1 MGVGGRVW
9 ETELRKDGRS
19 SVTTDT
25 ESAYAWVRL
34 GIAVLLSTL
43 GGISLWSVVVVLPA
57 VQAEFAVDRAAAS
70 LPYAVTMIGFAVGG
84 VLMGR
89 MADRFGIMLPAL
101 IGAVALSVGYVAA
114 GYATSLWQFALVHGL
129 LIALFGGAATFGP
142 IVVDTSHWFTRH
154 RGIAVAIAAS
164 GNYLAGTVWPPI
176 VQHFVQTVGWRHTH
190 IGIGVLC
197 AVTMIPLALAL
208 HRRAPENHLGA
219 TAPMAAPAHTTL
231 GLSPTSL
238 QMLLSIA
245 GFACCVVM
253 SMPQVHIVAYCS
265 DLGYGVTRGAEMLS
279 LMLGLGIVSRVGS
292 GFVADRF
299 GGLPTL
305 LIGSAA
311 QMLALLL
318 YLGFSSLPSL
328 YVISGLFGLFQG
340 GIVPS
345 YAIIIREYLP
355 AREAGMRFGMVI
367 MATLFGMAF
376 GGWISGAIFDATG
389 SYSAAFANGALW
401 NLLNLCIAVALLT
414 RGARRTAPA

>member
-1 MGVGGRVW
+1 
-9 ETELRKDGRS
+9 
-19 SVTTDT
+19 VTTGSA
-25 ESAYAWVRL
+25 SAYAWVRL
-34 GIAVLLSTL
+34 GISVLLSTL

-70 LPYAVTMIGFAVGG
+70 LPYTLTMVGFAVGG
-84 VLMGR
+84 VVMGR
-89 MADRFGIMLPAL
+89 MADRFGVMLPAL
-101 IGAVALSVGYVAA
+101 IGAVALGIGYIAA
-114 GYATSLWQFALVHGL
+114 GFATSLWQFALAHGL
-129 LIALFGGAATFGP
+129 LIALFGGSATFGP
-142 IVVDTSHWFTRH
+142 IVADTSHWFTRH

-176 VQHFVQTVGWRHTH
+176 VQHFVQTNGWRQTH

-197 AVTMIPLALAL
+197 VITMIPLALAL
-208 HRRAPENHLGA
+208 HRRPPTHRFDANAPLA
-219 TAPMAAPAHTTL
+219 RQAHATL
-231 GLSPTSL
+231 GLSPTAL
-238 QMLLSIA
+238 QVLLSIA
-245 GFACCVVM
+245 GFACCVAM

-292 GFVADRF
+292 GFFADRF

-305 LIGSAA
+305 LAGSAA

-318 YLGFSSLPSL
+318 YLGSSSLVSL
-328 YVISGLFGLFQG
+328 YVISALFGLFQG

-376 GGWISGAIFDATG
+376 GGWMSGVIFDATG

-414 RGARRTAPA
+414 RSARRRAPA

>member
-1 MGVGGRVW
+1 
-9 ETELRKDGRS
+9 
-19 SVTTDT
+19 VTTDT
-25 ESAYAWVRL
+25 DSESAYAWLRL
-34 GIAVLLSTL
+34 GISVLLSAL

-70 LPYAVTMIGFAVGG
+70 LPYTLTMVGFAVGG

-89 MADRFGIMLPAL
+89 MADRFGVMLPAL
-101 IGAVALSVGYVAA
+101 IGAVALSIGYVAA
-114 GYATSLWQFALVHGL
+114 GYATSLWQFALAHGL

-142 IVVDTSHWFTRH
+142 IVADTSHWFTRR

-164 GNYLAGTVWPPI
+164 GNYLAGTVWPPF
-176 VQHFVQTVGWRHTH
+176 VQHFVQTIGWRQTH

-197 AVTMIPLALAL
+197 AITMIPLALAL
-208 HRRAPENHLGA
+208 RRRPPAHRL
-219 TAPMAAPAHTTL
+219 TAAAPLATPPHATL
-231 GLSPTSL
+231 GLSPGAL
-238 QMLLSIA
+238 QVLLSIA
-245 GFACCVVM
+245 GFACCVAM

-265 DLGYGVTRGAEMLS
+265 DLGYGVTHGAEMLS

-292 GFVADRF
+292 GFFADRF

-305 LIGSAA
+305 LLGSAA
-311 QMLALLL
+311 QTLALLL
-318 YLGFSSLPSL
+318 YLGFSSLTSL
-328 YVISGLFGLFQG
+328 YVISALFGLFQG

-376 GGWISGAIFDATG
+376 GGWISGMIFDATG

-414 RGARRTAPA
+414 RSAMRMAPA

>member
-1 MGVGGRVW
+1 
-9 ETELRKDGRS
+9 
-19 SVTTDT
+19 VTTER

-34 GIAVLLSTL
+34 GISVLLSTL

-57 VQAEFAVDRAAAS
+57 VQAEFGVDRAAAS
-70 LPYAVTMIGFAVGG
+70 LPYTLTMVGFAVGG

-89 MADRFGIMLPAL
+89 MADRFGIMFPAL

-114 GYATSLWQFALVHGL
+114 GYSTSLWQFALAHGL

-142 IVVDTSHWFTRH
+142 IVADTSHWFIRR

-164 GNYLAGTVWPPI
+164 GNYLAGTVWPPF
-176 VQHFVQTVGWRHTH
+176 VQHFVQTVGWRQTH

-208 HRRAPENHLGA
+208 HRRPPAQQHS
-219 TAPMAAPAHTTL
+219 AAAQRAIPAHATL
-231 GLSPTSL
+231 GLSPAAL
-238 QMLLSIA
+238 QVLLSIA
-245 GFACCVVM
+245 GFACCVAM

-292 GFVADRF
+292 GFFADRF

-305 LIGSAA
+305 LLGSAA
-311 QMLALLL
+311 QMLTLLL
-318 YLGFSSLPSL
+318 YLGFSSLFSL
-328 YVISGLFGLFQG
+328 YVISALFGLFQG
-340 GIVPS
+340 GIIPS

-355 AREAGMRFGMVI
+355 TREAGMRFGMVI

-376 GGWISGAIFDATG
+376 GGWISGVIFDATG
-389 SYSAAFANGALW
+389 SYSAAFADGALW
-401 NLLNLCIAVALLT
+401 NLLNLGIAIALLT
-414 RGARRTAPA
+414 RSARRIAPA

>member
-1 MGVGGRVW
+1 
-9 ETELRKDGRS
+9 
-19 SVTTDT
+19 VTTDT
-25 ESAYAWVRL
+25 GRESGYAWVRL
-34 GIAVLLSTL
+34 GIAVLLSTF

-57 VQAEFAVDRAAAS
+57 VQADFAVDRADAS
-70 LPYAVTMIGFAVGG
+70 LPYTLTMIGFAVGG

-89 MADRFGIMLPAL
+89 LADRLGVMVPAL
-101 IGAVALSVGYVAA
+101 IGAVALSIGYVAA
-114 GYATSLWQFALVHGL
+114 GYATSLWQFALAQGL
-129 LIALFGGAATFGP
+129 LIALLGGAATFGP
-142 IVVDTSHWFTRH
+142 IVADTSHWFTRR

-164 GNYLAGTVWPPI
+164 GNYLAGTVWPPF
-176 VQHFVQTVGWRHTH
+176 VQHFVQTIGWRQTH
-190 IGIGVLC
+190 IGIGILC

-208 HRRAPENHLGA
+208 WRRPPAHRLSS
-219 TAPMAAPAHTTL
+219 TAPSGASAATTL
-231 GLSPTSL
+231 GLSPGAL
-238 QMLLSIA
+238 QVLLSIA
-245 GFACCVVM
+245 GFACCVAM
-253 SMPQVHIVAYCS
+253 SMPQVHIVAYCA
-265 DLGYGVTRGAEMLS
+265 DLGYGVARGAEMLS
-279 LMLGLGIVSRVGS
+279 LMLGLGIVSRVGT
-292 GFVADRF
+292 GYIADRV

-318 YLGFSSLPSL
+318 YLGSDSLTSL
-328 YVISGLFGLFQG
+328 YVISALFGLFQG

-376 GGWISGAIFDATG
+376 GGWISGVIFDATG

-414 RGARRTAPA
+414 RSARRVAPA

>member
-1 MGVGGRVW
+1 M
-9 ETELRKDGRS
+9 
-19 SVTTDT
+19 TTGS
-25 ESAYAWVRL
+25 ESAYAWLRL
-34 GIAVLLSTL
+34 GISVLISTL

-57 VQAEFAVDRAAAS
+57 VQAEFGVDRAAAS
-70 LPYAVTMIGFAVGG
+70 LPYTLTMVGFAVGG

-89 MADRFGIMLPAL
+89 IADRFGVMLPAL
-101 IGAVALSVGYVAA
+101 IGAVALSIGYIAA
-114 GYATSLWQFALVHGL
+114 GYATRLWQFALAHGL
-129 LIALFGGAATFGP
+129 LIGLLGGAATFGP
-142 IVVDTSHWFTRH
+142 IVADTSLWFTRH

-164 GNYLAGTVWPPI
+164 GNYLAGTVWPPF
-176 VQHFVQTVGWRHTH
+176 VQHFVQTVDWRQTH

-197 AVTMIPLALAL
+197 AITMIPLAVALRRRPSTQLFNADAPLARQS
-208 HRRAPENHLGA
+208 HV
-219 TAPMAAPAHTTL
+219 TL
-231 GLSPTSL
+231 GLSPTAL
-238 QMLLSIA
+238 QVLLSIA
-245 GFACCVVM
+245 GFACCVAM

-265 DLGYGVTRGAEMLS
+265 DLGYGVTRGTEMLS

-292 GFVADRF
+292 GFVADRL

-318 YLGFSSLPSL
+318 YLGFSSLVSL
-328 YVISGLFGLFQG
+328 YVISALFGLFQG
-340 GIVPS
+340 GIIPS

-376 GGWISGAIFDATG
+376 GGWISGVIFDATG
-389 SYSAAFANGALW
+389 SYSAAFGNGALW

-414 RGARRTAPA
+414 RGARRMAPA